1 MARKTKKNAGVSGP
15 EGFPDKS
22 WNILDPE
29 WRDAVQGK
37 NTEEIEKDI
46 ITSARSMS
54 SSVFDMK
61 NDSKITVLQE
71 DLKLLKSAHTEVI
84 NIDKAKLDY
93 CIYLL
98 NERGV
103 PITKD
108 AVQAAN
114 KAKKDADS
122 DD

>member
-1 MARKTKKNAGVSGP
+1 MARKNKKNAGVSGP

-22 WNILDPE
+22 WNLLDPE

-37 NTEEIEKDI
+37 NTDDIEKDI
-46 ITSARSMS
+46 IVAARSMS
-54 SSVFDMK
+54 GSVFDMK
-61 NDSKITVLQE
+61 NDPKVTTLQE
-71 DLKLLKSAHTEVI
+71 DLKLLKSAYTEVI

-108 AVQAAN
+108 AVSAAN
-114 KAKKDADS
+114 KAKKEADS